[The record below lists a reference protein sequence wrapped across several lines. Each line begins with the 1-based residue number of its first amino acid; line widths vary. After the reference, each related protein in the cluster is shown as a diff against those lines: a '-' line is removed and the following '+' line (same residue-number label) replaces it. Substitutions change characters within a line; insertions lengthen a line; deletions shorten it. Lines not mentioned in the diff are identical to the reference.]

1 MLNAR
6 RCRAEKARYFCRTA
20 VRTVGAWYSCM
31 DVSFALQYSGHGMDV
46 SVQTFGGM
54 VFGVVLVCAIRRKYL
69 LAALWHVPLSGR
81 GAHRRTLRHRERP
94 ILARGHTH

>member
-1 MLNAR
+1 
-6 RCRAEKARYFCRTA
+6 
-20 VRTVGAWYSCM
+20 
-31 DVSFALQYSGHGMDV
+31 MDV

-54 VFGVVLVCAIRRKYL
+54 VFGVVFVCAIRRKYL

-94 ILARGHTH
+94 ILARGHAH

>member
-1 MLNAR
+1 
-6 RCRAEKARYFCRTA
+6 
-20 VRTVGAWYSCM
+20 
-31 DVSFALQYSGHGMDV
+31 MDV

-54 VFGVVLVCAIRRKYL
+54 VFGVCAIRRKYL

-81 GAHRRTLRHRERP
+81 GTHRRTLRHRERP